1 MIREVMQEANLVVW
15 PMITLVLFFVS
26 MLVML
31 LWVWRKGSEEVYE
44 DLSQLVLEE
53 DNYVSEKR

>member
-15 PMITLVLFFVS
+15 PMITLVLFFAS